1 MNFETLLATKEKKLQ
16 DCQELIEELKK
27 EEEILNHENIKII
40 NRRLQELINKEI
52 LFFNNL
58 EYTKFKNNP
67 HEINDLED
75 EIYFCFNLYVKNIDE
90 IKLEKL
96 NKHKSELTKSHR
108 IRKYMQDFT
117 NTLKSIFKNPKELI
131 FKSESK
137 FIKYKE
143 SYRAR
148 KDTQYFTNISKL
160 VLENSKDLF
169 SLINIVG
176 FFIVIF
182 ILTQHFI
189 QTKTIPFIDSQKII
203 ALAVTGILF
212 GGIFCFFYIAI
223 FVFSRELHK
232 YFLKTPRIIP
242 IVICFTASTTAFV
255 TLSDLSLFLI
265 ILVIVNIILLFFGR
279 KYIIS
284 SNTIEICAMQIILIF
299 ILYAVIAFIY
309 ALVIIK
315 TQKIN
320 DIYLFFACILILGLF
335 SFLFYINDFK
345 FFILA
350 NAIILIFSLYALNK
364 NIISYL
370 KIGNF
375 DAELLLSKNKTLKD
389 KLIDN
394 NISFIENTEDIKVE
408 NVRILSDAKDVYY
421 IQSKKEDNTSTE
433 KSFIID
439 KKYVLDKNF

>member
-1 MNFETLLATKEKKLQ
+1 
-16 DCQELIEELKK
+16 
-27 EEEILNHENIKII
+27 
-40 NRRLQELINKEI
+40 
-52 LFFNNL
+52 
-58 EYTKFKNNP
+58 
-67 HEINDLED
+67 
-75 EIYFCFNLYVKNIDE
+75 
-90 IKLEKL
+90 
-96 NKHKSELTKSHR
+96 
-108 IRKYMQDFT
+108 MQDFT
-117 NTLKSIFKNPKELI
+117 NKSIFKKSEELI

-143 SYRAR
+143 SYRTR
-148 KDTQYFTNISKL
+148 KDTLDFTNISKL

-203 ALAVTGILF
+203 ALAITGIVF

-232 YFLKTPRIIP
+232 HFLKIP
-242 IVICFTASTTAFV
+242 IEIPILICIA
-255 TLSDLSLFLI
+255 TLIIFFITQNDPGIKFLFLFLI
-265 ILVIVNIILLFFGR
+265 TLVIANIILLFFGR

-284 SNTIEICAMQIILIF
+284 SNMIEICTMQTILIF
-299 ILYAVIAFIY
+299 ILYTVIAFIY
-309 ALVIIK
+309 ALVIIN
-315 TQKIN
+315 TQITDN
-320 DIYLFFACILILGLF
+320 IYYHLALVYIVFCILF

-345 FFILA
+345 FFILI
-350 NAIILIFSLYALNK
+350 NAIILIFSLFALNK

-375 DAELLLSKNKTLKD
+375 DAELLLSKNKFLKD

-394 NISFIENTEDIKVE
+394 NISFIENTEGIKVE
-408 NVRILSDAKDVYY
+408 NIHILSDTKDVYY
-421 IQSKKEDNTSTE
+421 IQSKKENNTSTE